1 MNEILDF
8 FGRLVRGVLKLAL
21 GLAALVFVLS
31 LLLATL
37 VVVLGVT
44 LWALITG
51 RKPAPAVVFT
61 RFRQTS
67 QRYTQ
72 GMWPTGGAAR
82 RPTGDVVDVQATE
95 VPEPVEAPQRRNG
108 PDPMARVIH

>member
-8 FGRLVRGVLKLAL
+8 FGRLVRGVFRLAL

-37 VVVLGVT
+37 VLVLALS
-44 LWALITG
+44 LWALVTG
-51 RKPAPAVVFT
+51 RKPTPSVVFT

-72 GMWPTGGAAR
+72 GMWPPGGAG
-82 RPTGDVVDVQATE
+82 RPMGDVVDVQATE

-108 PDPMARVIH
+108 ADPMARVIH

>member
-37 VVVLGVT
+37 VVVLALS
-44 LWALITG
+44 LWAVVTG

-72 GMWPTGGAAR
+72 GMWPHGGAR
-82 RPTGDVVDVQATE
+82 HPTGDVVDVQATE

-108 PDPMARVIH
+108 PDPRARVMH

>member
-37 VVVLGVT
+37 VVVLGLS
-44 LWALITG
+44 LWAVITG
-51 RKPAPAVVFT
+51 RKPAPAVVFS

-72 GMWPTGGAAR
+72 GMWPNGGGAR
-82 RPTGDVVDVQATE
+82 RPMGDVVDVQATE

-108 PDPMARVIH
+108 PDPMARVMH

>member
-1 MNEILDF
+1 MNGILDF

-21 GLAALVFVLS
+21 GLMALVFVLS

-44 LWALITG
+44 LWAVITG

-72 GMWPTGGAAR
+72 GMWPTGTAR
-82 RPTGDVVDVQATE
+82 RPAGDVVDVQATE
-95 VPEPVEAPQRRNG
+95 VPESAEAPPRRNG
-108 PDPMARVIH
+108 TDPMARVMH